1 MIYTLNQISNI
12 DTALLYPYRI
22 LRTRSNMLNAMY
34 KYTEPI
40 AVQLQDYTRIQ
51 DGLAY
56 TVVCELNPNK
66 IPYIEFVNPDLLP
79 ELASIY
85 EVETTETGLIFKTT
99 ERLTEAVDI
108 LIYEVYSLQQIEQ
121 IMAEINEQLI
131 ADEVRIKELEDTVDN
146 LNIENTWA
154 IDTTAKV
161 PNLVMIAEKDGDK
174 IFGDSGYMLSG
185 ALDKQLIVNP
195 SQYELESMVK
205 CISTQLTLQF
215 LSKNNN
221 IVEGFYGGLLSI
233 NSYNNILVLRN
244 CDAVINLEDL
254 RVDTLIIDNCPYV
267 FIKTT
272 KSSTHSTVSTV
283 EIRHSNVV
291 IDENIEINRIMLSR
305 RSTVSQ
311 INGIIGTLLLIE
323 AGSTYYVSD
332 VTNTN
337 KLNSVELKS
346 IQGTLH
352 IKGMEPYM
360 HNMNIGF
367 RKGQVEDPLPV
378 SKLKVDITI
387 KKSGG
392 GDTPIPP
399 TPTDPIV
406 DPGNASERC
415 HVLYVWLRKSGFSQ
429 NHTCGILGN
438 IEVESGFD
446 PNIKEIKE
454 GDPIG
459 YTWHLLDMVN
469 YPDDGYGLI
478 QWTFPASHSWLYNW
492 CTAKNCD
499 YDTLDGQI
507 RCAAAVPM
515 GYDLSNSVGQ
525 GGYDIFGH
533 DGSGTATYNY
543 SVYKNGNSTYGW
555 AGTGDGTKEEV
566 FSRLNALSIEDATR
580 SWLAS
585 MERPNTSVIGD
596 RIGRANA
603 IKTRAD
609 NEAWEAEV

>member
-22 LRTRSNMLNAMY
+22 LRTRSNILNAMY

-40 AVQLQDYTRIQ
+40 AVQLQDYTQIQ

-85 EVETTETGLIFKTT
+85 EVETTETGLIFKIT

-131 ADEVRIKELEDTVDN
+131 ADEIRIKELEDVVDN
-146 LNIENTWA
+146 LNISNTWA

-161 PNLVMIAEKDGDK
+161 PNLVMIVEKDGDK

-205 CISTQLTLQF
+205 CITKQLSLQF
-215 LSKNNN
+215 LAKNNN
-221 IVEGFYGGLLSI
+221 VVEGFYGGLLSI

-254 RVDTLIIDNCPYV
+254 RVNTLIIDNCPYV

-272 KSSTHSTVSTV
+272 KSSNHSTVSTV

-311 INGIIGTLLLIE
+311 INGIIGTLLLLE

-346 IQGTLH
+346 IQGILH

-360 HNMNIGF
+360 HSMNIGF
-367 RKGQVEDPLPV
+367 RKGQVEDPVQV

-387 KKSGG
+387 RKSGG

-429 NHTCGILGN
+429 NHACGVLGN

-446 PNIKEIKE
+446 PNIKE
-454 GDPIG
+454 GDFSG
-459 YTWHLLDMVN
+459 HKWSLLDFVN
-469 YPDDGYGLI
+469 Y
-478 QWTFPASHSWLYNW
+478 Q
-492 CTAKNCD
+492 
-499 YDTLDGQI
+499 
-507 RCAAAVPM
+507 
-515 GYDLSNSVGQ
+515 
-525 GGYDIFGH
+525 
-533 DGSGTATYNY
+533 
-543 SVYKNGNSTYGW
+543 
-555 AGTGDGTKEEV
+555 
-566 FSRLNALSIEDATR
+566 
-580 SWLAS
+580 
-585 MERPNTSVIGD
+585 
-596 RIGRANA
+596 IGRAH
-603 IKTRAD
+603 
-609 NEAWEAEV
+609 V

>member
-66 IPYIEFVNPDLLP
+66 IPFIEFVNPDLLP

-99 ERLTEAVDI
+99 ERLTEVVDI

-154 IDTTAKV
+154 IDTTANV

-205 CISTQLTLQF
+205 CITTQLTLQF

-254 RVDTLIIDNCPYV
+254 RVDTVIIDNCPYV

-272 KSSTHSTVSTV
+272 KSSIHSTVITV

-311 INGIIGTLLLIE
+311 INGIIGTLLLLE

-360 HNMNIGF
+360 HSMNIGF

-492 CTAKNCD
+492 CTAKNYD

-515 GYDLSNSVGQ
+515 GYDLSDSVGQ

-555 AGTGDGTKEEV
+555 AGTGDGTAEEV

-609 NEAWEAEV
+609 NEAWEAEI

>member
-22 LRTRSNMLNAMY
+22 LKTRSNMLNAMY

-56 TVVCELNPNK
+56 AVVCELNQNK
-66 IPYIEFVNPDLLP
+66 IPYIEFVNSDLLS

-131 ADEVRIKELEDTVDN
+131 ADDVRIKELEDTVDN

-161 PNLVMIAEKDGDK
+161 PNLVMIKKKDGNK
-174 IFGDSGYMLSG
+174 LFGDSEYMLSG

-205 CISTQLTLQF
+205 CITTQLTLQF
-215 LSKNNN
+215 LAKNNN
-221 IVEGFYGGLLSI
+221 VVEGFYGGLLSI

-254 RVDTLIIDNCPYV
+254 RVKTLIIDNCPYV

-272 KSSTHSTVSTV
+272 KSSIHSTVSTV

-291 IDENIEINRIMLSR
+291 IDENIEIERIMLSR
-305 RSTVSQ
+305 RSTVNQ
-311 INGIIGTLLLIE
+311 INGIVGTLLLLE
-323 AGSTYYVSD
+323 AGSTYYVDSITD
-332 VTNTN
+332 TN

-360 HNMNIGF
+360 HSMNIGF

-446 PNIKEIKE
+446 PNIKE
-454 GDPIG
+454 GDFSG
-459 YTWHLLDMVN
+459 HKWSLLDFVN
-469 YPDDGYGLI
+469 YPNSGYGLI

-492 CTAKNCD
+492 CTAKSYD

-515 GYDLSNSVGQ
+515 GYDLSDSVGQ

-566 FSRLNALSIEDATR
+566 FSRLNALSIENATR

-585 MERPNTSVIGD
+585 MERPDTSVIGD

>member
-51 DGLAY
+51 EGLAY

-66 IPYIEFVNPDLLP
+66 IPYIEFVNSDLLP

-161 PNLVMIAEKDGDK
+161 PNLVMITEKDGDK

-205 CISTQLTLQF
+205 CITTQLTLQF
-215 LSKNNN
+215 LAKNNN
-221 IVEGFYGGLLSI
+221 IVEGFYDGLLSI

-254 RVDTLIIDNCPYV
+254 RVNTLIIDNCPYV
-267 FIKTT
+267 FIKTSKT
-272 KSSTHSTVSTV
+272 RIHSTVSTV

-311 INGIIGTLLLIE
+311 INGIIGTLLLLE

-332 VTNTN
+332 ITNTN

-352 IKGMEPYM
+352 IKGIEPYM
-360 HNMNIGF
+360 HSMNIGF
-367 RKGQVEDPLPV
+367 RKGQVEDPVPV

-387 KKSGG
+387 RNSGG

-446 PNIKEIKE
+446 PNIKE
-454 GDPIG
+454 GDFSG
-459 YTWHLLDMVN
+459 HKWSLLDFVN
-469 YPDDGYGLI
+469 YPNSGYGLI

-492 CTAKNCD
+492 CTAKNYD

-515 GYDLSNSVGQ
+515 GYDLNDAVGQ

-555 AGTGDGTKEEV
+555 AGTGDGTAEEV

>member
-22 LRTRSNMLNAMY
+22 LRTRSNMLNAIY

-40 AVQLQDYTRIQ
+40 AVQLQNYTRIQ

-56 TVVCELNPNK
+56 TVACELNPNK

-79 ELASIY
+79 ELASMY

-99 ERLTEAVDI
+99 ERLTAAVDI

-121 IMAEINEQLI
+121 IMVEINEQLI
-131 ADEVRIKELEDTVDN
+131 ADDVRIKELEDTVDN

-254 RVDTLIIDNCPYV
+254 RVNTLIIDNCPYV

-272 KSSTHSTVSTV
+272 KSSIYSTVSTV

-311 INGIIGTLLLIE
+311 INGIIGTLLLLE

-360 HNMNIGF
+360 HSMNIGF

-392 GDTPIPP
+392 GP
-399 TPTDPIV
+399 TPSGDWV
-406 DPGNASERC
+406 DKVTTGESDIMVIYSALRACEWTKNAAIGALANMR
-415 HVLYVWLRKSGFSQ
+415 H
-429 NHTCGILGN
+429 
-438 IEVESGFD
+438 ES
-446 PNIKEIKE
+446 NWITHM
-454 GDPIG
+454 IG
-459 YTWHLLDMVN
+459 YNSIYFVSYTEPSAPELLTYMNTATSGTDLYNKIQATYDGHSADRAV
-469 YPDDGYGLI
+469 GYGLTQFTSEPNI
-478 QWTFPASHSWLYNW
+478 SALYDYHTSTGLAYNTLGVQIPAFKQVLTSFELWDEMNAKTSPADAAWYLCMYYEVPADRETQAAIRAQEATELAAEYDFP
-492 CTAKNCD
+492 D
-499 YDTLDGQI
+499 
-507 RCAAAVPM
+507 
-515 GYDLSNSVGQ
+515 
-525 GGYDIFGH
+525 
-533 DGSGTATYNY
+533 
-543 SVYKNGNSTYGW
+543 
-555 AGTGDGTKEEV
+555 
-566 FSRLNALSIEDATR
+566 
-580 SWLAS
+580 
-585 MERPNTSVIGD
+585 
-596 RIGRANA
+596 
-603 IKTRAD
+603 
-609 NEAWEAEV
+609 